1 MGTRDRSCRQV
12 RNGNENLKKEIRCI
26 KLVKHTNVIKL
37 FDTVDEE
44 DSDKVYLIFELANLL
59 SLQDLCELVRE
70 KGIKDP
76 ITEVENKWLPIPYI
90 RILFEQLVQGLLAC
104 HSKASAGR
112 ASRCPPPLSRKSFI
126 SLPCSGSGPRDC
138 NLLGNRAS
146 TGVRTRAWQ
155 QSAVEQSAWQGECV
169 RGSSRAREFQMESL
183 FAALRIL
190 TWVPAP

>member
-1 MGTRDRSCRQV
+1 MCLFFKSDIKIFEYCRHLVSRDSSTCITQRRRETHKHEEQEKIINGV

-104 HSKASAGR
+104 HSKASADR
-112 ASRCPPPLSRKSFI
+112 ASRCPPPLSRKSVI
-126 SLPCSGSGPRDC
+126 SLPCSG
-138 NLLGNRAS
+138 
-146 TGVRTRAWQ
+146 
-155 QSAVEQSAWQGECV
+155 
-169 RGSSRAREFQMESL
+169 
-183 FAALRIL
+183 
-190 TWVPAP
+190 